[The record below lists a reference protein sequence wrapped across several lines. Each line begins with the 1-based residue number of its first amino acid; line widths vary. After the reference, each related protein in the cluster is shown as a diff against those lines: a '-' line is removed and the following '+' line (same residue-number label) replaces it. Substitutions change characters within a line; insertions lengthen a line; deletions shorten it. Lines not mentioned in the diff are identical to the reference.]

1 MSVRYGT
8 LTALADFDFVAG
20 ERSVTAVIGPNGS
33 GKTTFLNA
41 LTGAVPY
48 QTGRVSILGTYL
60 EKATPGAMHRAGLS
74 RTFQNL
80 DLMDDLSVEDN
91 VRLGAAC
98 DSRATLLEAA
108 FGLPRSHKETRQ
120 RKANARAALEQLDI
134 ANLSRLAVSELS
146 YGMRRR
152 VEVARA
158 LASSPRILLLD
169 EPTAGMGPNE
179 SAEFAALVLHL
190 RDELGLTIVL
200 IEHDMSVVRATA
212 QQVYVLSAGRDIAHG
227 IPSIVLDEPEVKRV
241 YLGDFEVTSA

>member
-8 LTALADFDFVAG
+8 LTALADFDFVAT
-20 ERSVTAVIGPNGS
+20 ERSITAVIGPNGS

-41 LTGAVPY
+41 LTGAVPF
-48 QTGRVSILGTYL
+48 QTGRVSILGNAIERT
-60 EKATPGAMHRAGLS
+60 TPGLMHRAGLS

-98 DSRATLLEAA
+98 ESKASLVEAA
-108 FGLPRSHKETRQ
+108 FGLPRSFKETRQ
-120 RKANARAALEQLDI
+120 RRANARAALEQLDI
-134 ANLSRLAVSELS
+134 VELSKFSISELS

-158 LASSPRILLLD
+158 LASSPKILLLD

-179 SAEFAALVLHL
+179 SAEFAALVVHL
-190 RDELGLTIVL
+190 RDDIGLTVVL
-200 IEHDMSVVRATA
+200 IEHDMSVVRAVA
-212 QQVYVLSAGRDIAHG
+212 EQVYVLSAGREIAHG
-227 IPSIVLDEPEVKRV
+227 VPSRVLDEPEVKRV
-241 YLGDFEVTSA
+241 YLGDFEVASA

>member
-8 LTALADFDFVAG
+8 LTALADFDFVAE

-48 QTGRVSILGTYL
+48 QTGRVSILGTYV
-60 EKATPGAMHRAGLS
+60 EKATPGVMHRAGLS

-91 VRLGAAC
+91 VRLGAAS
-98 DSRATLLEAA
+98 DSKATLIEAGL
-108 FGLPRSHKETRQ
+108 GLPRSFKETRQ
-120 RKANARAALEQLDI
+120 RKANARAALEQLEI
-134 ANLSRLAVSELS
+134 VHLSKLQVSELS

-158 LASSPRILLLD
+158 LASTPRILLLD

-179 SAEFAALVLHL
+179 SADFAALVRHL

-200 IEHDMSVVRATA
+200 IEHDMTVVRATA

-227 IPSIVLDEPEVKRV
+227 IPTVVLDEPEVKRV
-241 YLGDFEVTSA
+241 YLGDFEVASA